1 MLWSALRK
9 YWRKQDWVINLLA
22 IWPDRCSEEWYS
34 PNPRQR
40 PFKTWTS
47 YYHQGPVELLFG
59 LLKFFLSSEK
69 KNLYLSWPL
78 ATIEKRVVSFY
89 TGLKIAKVVIADLG
103 GFNRDR
109 ILKAMIIR
117 LISTSLSIKKT
128 WHWLYY
134 RFYAELKRTWIG
146 NPFSEFSN
154 DFRKKVFI
162 KYQFKNKKTVIGERL

>member
-1 MLWSALRK
+1 MFRG
-9 YWRKQDWVINLLA
+9 VIFTQSTPTAVQNLDQL
-22 IWPDRCSEEWYS
+22 
-34 PNPRQR
+34 
-40 PFKTWTS
+40 
-47 YYHQGPVELLFG
+47 
-59 LLKFFLSSEK
+59 LSSRTCWAIVWIIEIFFYRLKK

-89 TGLKIAKVVIADLG
+89 TGLKIAKVVIEDLG